1 MRITTHSKCD
11 PINPTIIGLFENE
24 KPDSGRLGKS
34 LAELIQKHQKQK
46 SFSGKSNESVSTH
59 LSKGEKLQKVI
70 LFGLGEENKLHE
82 TSTRNFGAKMIRA
95 SADFQQKEINISI
108 PPALQNHLQALAE
121 GLIMGNYDPAL
132 YKTDEEAKKKG
143 EKKTNTINLIC
154 TDWNTDQRSRLE
166 KGKSVGETVN
176 YIRTLVNSA
185 PDQLNT
191 EQLVREIKLTAKENQ
206 MKVTDFD
213 KKKLEKM
220 KMGGILAVNRGSAEP
235 AHMMV
240 IEYNPAPISDNRK
253 PKTENPLP
261 IVLVGKGI
269 IFDTGGISLKPSTHL
284 SDMQLDMAGA
294 AVVLGVFKLLKQF
307 DIKRRVVGIIP
318 ITDNAIGNTAY
329 RPSEIV
335 TTYSGKTVEILNTD
349 AEGRMILSDAL
360 YYGATQY
367 KPEYMIDFA
376 TLTGACMV
384 ALGFRTAG
392 LFGNDE
398 ELLDKLNSSG
408 KNTDE
413 GLCVMP
419 ITDADEKGIEGQLA
433 DLANIAHDHAYAGA
447 SRAAAFL
454 KNFITDTKWAHIDIA
469 GTAFTKNPK
478 DYETTM
484 ATGFGVRMM
493 IDFFEKLPFS
503 VNE

>member
-1 MRITTHSKCD
+1 MDPIIGYFMEQKNQSPLEQVVIPHIQGYNAGQVLIIHLNSSPENKKYPYLLNPNSPNKPRSSLSPPMRITTHSKCD

-253 PKTENPLP
+253 PKT
-261 IVLVGKGI
+261 
-269 IFDTGGISLKPSTHL
+269 PS
-284 SDMQLDMAGA
+284 
-294 AVVLGVFKLLKQF
+294 
-307 DIKRRVVGIIP
+307 
-318 ITDNAIGNTAY
+318 
-329 RPSEIV
+329 PS
-335 TTYSGKTVEILNTD
+335 SW
-349 AEGRMILSDAL
+349 S
-360 YYGATQY
+360 
-367 KPEYMIDFA
+367 
-376 TLTGACMV
+376 
-384 ALGFRTAG
+384 
-392 LFGNDE
+392 
-398 ELLDKLNSSG
+398 
-408 KNTDE
+408 
-413 GLCVMP
+413 
-419 ITDADEKGIEGQLA
+419 EKGLSSTPEGSASSHQLTSPTCSWIWQA
-433 DLANIAHDHAYAGA
+433 L
-447 SRAAAFL
+447 R
-454 KNFITDTKWAHIDIA
+454 
-469 GTAFTKNPK
+469 
-478 DYETTM
+478 
-484 ATGFGVRMM
+484 
-493 IDFFEKLPFS
+493 
-503 VNE
+503 